1 MIDAEVTRQAA
12 MVAYIDDYYLM
23 GWLCLAAVPLALLM
37 RMNAR
42 PAGPP
47 PADAAGH

>member
-1 MIDAEVTRQAA
+1 

-23 GWLCLAAVPLALLM
+23 AWLCLAAVPLALLM
-37 RMNAR
+37 LKNTC
-42 PAGPP
+42 PAGLA